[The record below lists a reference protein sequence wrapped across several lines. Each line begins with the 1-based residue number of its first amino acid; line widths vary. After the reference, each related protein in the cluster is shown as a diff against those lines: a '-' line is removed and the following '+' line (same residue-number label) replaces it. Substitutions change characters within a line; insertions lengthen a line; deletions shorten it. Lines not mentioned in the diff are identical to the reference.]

1 MCIWCEQEREGWNVD
16 WSVGDYL
23 LAVRDDIR
31 EEGGEE
37 YDWMSIVEYCYECQ
51 LDRVEVEYT

>member
-1 MCIWCEQEREGWNVD
+1 MRMVLMRVEGRVYFVQWHYVHRCEQEREGWNVD

-37 YDWMSIVEYCYECQ
+37 YD
-51 LDRVEVEYT
+51 